1 MNENKQ
7 VQVIVGC
14 LFSTQ
19 DVYNVSVL
27 EFVHINN
34 LKEEHNFNL
43 HLRHN
48 SVSITLTLTAQPAPN
63 PPTGQPNQ
71 ETEYVFQG
79 AEPLDRL
86 RFLGC
91 ISYPARHAQPA
102 DSDFFSRHRASCRP
116 AARRRHQKLEVR
128 PCTGTK
134 SRFLHH
140 ILYIKNRLRGILIY
154 NIRK

>member
-7 VQVIVGC
+7 VQVFVGC

-19 DVYNVSVL
+19 DVYTVSVL

-34 LKEEHNFNL
+34 LKEEHDFNL

-63 PPTGQPNQ
+63 PPTGQPSQ
-71 ETEYVFQG
+71 ETEKCFQG
-79 AEPLDRL
+79 AEPLDQL

-91 ISYPARHAQPA
+91 ISYSTRGVQPT
-102 DSDFFSRHRASCRP
+102 DSDFFSRHRAR
-116 AARRRHQKLEVR
+116 
-128 PCTGTK
+128 
-134 SRFLHH
+134 
-140 ILYIKNRLRGILIY
+140 
-154 NIRK
+154 